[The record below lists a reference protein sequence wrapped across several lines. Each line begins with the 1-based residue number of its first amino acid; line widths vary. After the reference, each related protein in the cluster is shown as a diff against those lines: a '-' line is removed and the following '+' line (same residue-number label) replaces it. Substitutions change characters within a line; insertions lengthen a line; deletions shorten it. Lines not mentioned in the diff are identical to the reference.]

1 MAEALTDA
9 LTRRRLGGAVLV
21 LVGVVVAMIVL
32 WPSTDDRTPA
42 PAAQKLPVRF
52 VSVPPL
58 GLGFAHPT
66 TWRRTVSKR
75 VIVLRSPDRSIVMF
89 FASPLAK
96 PAVEQVKNEAE
107 QQLARQF
114 APMTKVNDGRQRLGL
129 RDVRSFEFRGR
140 EKGKAV
146 RGLVLVDS
154 TDFRTYAV
162 TVLTGE
168 KPSGARL
175 REAREITRTVR
186 FSKPKALPSKK

>member
-1 MAEALTDA
+1 MAEILTDA

-32 WPSTDDRTPA
+32 WPSTDDRK

-66 TWRRTVSKR
+66 TWKRTVSKR

-89 FASPLAK
+89 FASPVAK
-96 PAVEQVKNEAE
+96 PAVELVKDEAE
-107 QQLARQF
+107 HQLAEQF

-154 TDFRTYAV
+154 TQYRTYAV
-162 TVLTGE
+162 TVLTAA

-175 REAREITRTVR
+175 REAREITQTVR